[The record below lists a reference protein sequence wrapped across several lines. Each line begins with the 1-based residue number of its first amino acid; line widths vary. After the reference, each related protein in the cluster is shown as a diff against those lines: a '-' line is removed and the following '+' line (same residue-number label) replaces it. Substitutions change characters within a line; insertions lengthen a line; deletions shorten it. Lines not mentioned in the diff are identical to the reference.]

1 MDKIIAMAY
10 SSISITAPSS
20 AEEGELV
27 PISTEVT
34 NISTYSLPFRIDLY
48 AVKDIY
54 AVPTPEETIGSF
66 EVTIDSGESQVVS
79 GTFVMPAWDTT
90 VVVKVFRFIDYWDF
104 DGYFTKV
111 VSLGAAPLIQ
121 DWMAIIAPI
130 LVLGLLAGLML
141 PMMKGMFKK

>member
-1 MDKIIAMAY
+1 MAY
-10 SSISITAPSS
+10 SSISITAPSN
-20 AEEGELV
+20 AEQGVVV

-34 NISTYSLPFRIDLY
+34 NISEYSLPFRIDLY

-54 AVPTPEETIGSF
+54 AVPTPEEVIGSL
-66 EVTIDSGESQVVS
+66 EVTIGSGESQVVS
-79 GTFVMPAWDTT
+79 GTFIMPAWDTT

-111 VSLGAAPLIQ
+111 VSLGATPPTQ
-121 DWMAIIAPI
+121 DWMTIIVPI
-130 LVLGLLAGLML
+130 LTLGLLAGLLL

>member
-1 MDKIIAMAY
+1 MVY
-10 SSISITAPSS
+10 SSISITAPSN
-20 AEEGELV
+20 AEQGVVV

-34 NISTYSLPFRIDLY
+34 NISAYPLPFRIDLY

-54 AVPTPEETIGSF
+54 AVPTPEETIGSL
-66 EVTIDSGESQVVS
+66 EVTIGSGESQVVS
-79 GTFVMPAWDTT
+79 GTFIMPAWDTT

-121 DWMAIIAPI
+121 DWSAIIGPI
-130 LVLGLLAGLML
+130 LVLGLMAGLLL